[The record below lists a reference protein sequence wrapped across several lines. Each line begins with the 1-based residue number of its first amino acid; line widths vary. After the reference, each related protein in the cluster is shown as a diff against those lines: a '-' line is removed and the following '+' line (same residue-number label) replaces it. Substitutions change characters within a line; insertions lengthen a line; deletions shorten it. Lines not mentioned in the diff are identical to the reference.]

1 MMLRDGMARRLVV
14 GVLAACLLLTLPP
27 GWPAFGATAASTC
40 SRTAELRA
48 STCRLTPGE
57 PLADTLADTGG
68 SALYRLDNLTPTSTL
83 NLKLAGGTDGTAVAV
98 VNWRGEELGSATRAA
113 GASDARLVVDL
124 RQPGAYGVRV
134 SSTDAASTEP
144 FELTAGLEPAG
155 PVPTVVW
162 PTTVQNP
169 SSTFSPE
176 KRTVLTARGAVPGG
190 PGLGRESVLGK
201 PPDTAVGDFTLVAD
215 VHFEQIVGPSAITV
229 RFRFEPEAGGGSGY
243 FLALDP
249 VAGEASLDSFEEGRR
264 RTLIPH
270 APLPVELQAGSP
282 RRLVLRA
289 VGSEFTATLDGQPVL
304 TATDSRYPRGL
315 IAVGTFTWSEP
326 TAVIFDHLLITKPS

>member
-27 GWPAFGATAASTC
+27 GWPALGPPPPAPARAPPSYV
-40 SRTAELRA
+40 A

-124 RQPGAYGVRV
+124 RQPGRIRRAGVEHRRCQHRAV
-134 SSTDAASTEP
+134 RADGRPRT
-144 FELTAGLEPAG
+144 G

-176 KRTVLTARGAVPGG
+176 KRTVPTARGAVPGRSG
-190 PGLGRESVLGK
+190 PGRESVLGK

-249 VAGEASLDSFEEGRR
+249 VVARPRWTASRRGGGGHSSPMPPCPLSFRPARPGAWCSGRSGASSR
-264 RTLIPH
+264 PRWT
-270 APLPVELQAGSP
+270 ASP
-282 RRLVLRA
+282 C
-289 VGSEFTATLDGQPVL
+289 
-304 TATDSRYPRGL
+304 
-315 IAVGTFTWSEP
+315 
-326 TAVIFDHLLITKPS
+326 